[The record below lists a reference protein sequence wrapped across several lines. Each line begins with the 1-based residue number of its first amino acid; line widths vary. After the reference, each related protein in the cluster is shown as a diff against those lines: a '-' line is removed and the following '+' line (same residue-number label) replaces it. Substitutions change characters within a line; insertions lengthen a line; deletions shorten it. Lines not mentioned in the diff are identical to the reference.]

1 MKANITIDISLPI
14 PYLGEFWFSSYGRK
28 CCKPIKLQDSLKCN
42 MSRKKLMM
50 KFIFGMQMNI
60 EVFYKLILSYL
71 VCVTRHAQ
79 GSQNKKCAC
88 LCNIYLQKRMC
99 DEVDFLSEDK
109 YKGFPQ
115 ADSITLGVYSQVCLK
130 HPKQQGYN
138 IFAIFQRNR
147 EG

>member
-1 MKANITIDISLPI
+1 MKTNIVTDISTPI
-14 PYLGEFWFSSYGRK
+14 PYLAKFWFSSNEPKY
-28 CCKPIKLQDSLKCN
+28 CCSIKLQYSLKCN

-79 GSQNKKCAC
+79 GSQNKKCAY

-130 HPKQQGYN
+130 HAKQQSYN